1 GLRGGYAE
9 VLGAEQAITD
19 ITTVERLTPARPVT
33 ISVHRDKGED
43 NPRRLGLKVFSD
55 AAPLSLSYRVPVIE
69 NHGLRVV
76 NERTYQ
82 IVPSNRPEPVWLHDM
97 TIETSD
103 GQPIEINP
111 EFSHRLEA
119 SIMAGGADPPPSDP
133 DKTLIPP

>member
-1 GLRGGYAE
+1 M
-9 VLGAEQAITD
+9 
-19 ITTVERLTPARPVT
+19 
-33 ISVHRDKGED
+33 
-43 NPRRLGLKVFSD
+43 FSD

-82 IVPSNRPEPVWLHDM
+82 IVPRTRPAPVWLHDM

-103 GQPIEINP
+103 SQPIEINP

-119 SIMAGGADPPPSDP
+119 SIMAVVTDRADPTGTMP
-133 DKTLIPP
+133 